1 MRLNWNNLGRGLE
14 AIADARQR
22 VDLAKAYGLTPQEQ
36 QAALATPEQLAG
48 ARAETQALQ
57 QQDIADFGL
66 TQEEAQRYAPTMPQE
81 GQRVGLSTYRVGDQ
95 TFQQAPTQS
104 QLDTARM
111 RAAADVYGR
120 YGDTAKREELM
131 RGLRA
136 EERAT
141 AAETRAQQSHETQQ
155 QEAQYRLR
163 ELGRSEDATT
173 RYNAFSEFAAKNPNM
188 STEELRN
195 TARNQFGF
203 TAEQE
208 LKYIN
213 TRLGLQEGETKEF
226 SARVAKKLKGKSLTQ
241 LGELYNADSDFDD
254 NTDLSIIPG
263 KNGAVTLNFIDKK
276 TGKTISS
283 NSFGS
288 EALAV
293 EYLGKQATDPLN
305 TGTWLLGV
313 KAKEESINAS
323 RRQGVDKDAGAAIQ
337 QKIAAAEKALGRK
350 LTENE
355 LQVALGLT
363 TKPREDISPSAI
375 ATYAKDLV
383 GKPTG
388 KMQDGKPVRYTE
400 ETAYAAAEQIMKGGQ
415 TSSGLPAWGAA
426 PAPTAAPAP
435 VAPPQPS
442 AAASGRKEGLA
453 AVATDPRT
461 RDEFQLAAKARAQGL
476 FPVGRGNALF
486 GDGELLFEDNTGR
499 RVWASQVQ

>member
-1 MRLNWNNLGRGLE
+1 MADFFKGLQGGFQTGLQLGQ
-14 AIADARQR
+14 AIRQR
-22 VDLAKAYGLTPQEQ
+22 RQEEDLAKAYGLTPEEQ

-66 TQEEAQRYAPTMPQE
+66 TPEEAQRYAPTMPQE
-81 GQRVGLSTYRVGDQ
+81 GQRVGLSTYRLGDQ

-104 QLDTARM
+104 QLDAARM

-120 YGDTAKREELM
+120 YGDAAKREELM

-141 AAETRAQQSHETQQ
+141 AAETRAQKNFETQQ
-155 QEAQYRLR
+155 QEAQFRLR

-195 TARNQFGF
+195 TARTQFGF
-203 TAEQE
+203 TPEQE

-226 SARVAKKLKGKSLTQ
+226 AARIAKKLKGKSLTQ

-276 TGKTISS
+276 TGKTTSS

-313 KAKEESINAS
+313 KAKE
-323 RRQGVDKDAGAAIQ
+323 QT
-337 QKIAAAEKALGRK
+337 IAASEASAAKDRALTGAYGQGLKSSNLIDVKRPDGSVTQVDRSK
-350 LTENE
+350 YMVDGE
-355 LQVALGLT
+355 LQLPKGYSLIKAEQTAAQLPAALKTRYDELVKSDRWERARTADERILLLEKEGI
-363 TKPREDISPSAI
+363 PPA
-375 ATYAKDLV
+375 LV
-383 GKPTG
+383 GLRSPTDDLIALMKSG
-388 KMQDGKPVRYTE
+388 GAKNAPAATPVATP
-400 ETAYAAAEQIMKGGQ
+400 AGQ
-415 TSSGLPAWGAA
+415 QLVNLAGQMLP
-426 PAPTAAPAP
+426 PAPTAP
-435 VAPPQPS
+435 VAPTTS
-442 AAASGRKEGLA
+442 AQRLRGLY
-453 AVATDPRT
+453 
-461 RDEFQLAAKARAQGL
+461 L
-476 FPVGRGNALF
+476 GN
-486 GDGELLFEDNTGR
+486 
-499 RVWASQVQ
+499 Q